1 MEWTCENGMRIPTCQ
16 EQVKTVGFTA
26 KRGVV
31 IEYIDKPLS
40 VVMAVFCDLRR
51 VFQHQVSVLQ
61 FG

>member
-1 MEWTCENGMRIPTCQ
+1 M
-16 EQVKTVGFTA
+16 GFTA

>member
-1 MEWTCENGMRIPTCQ
+1 MIIVGTKAIIEWTCEDGMRIPTCQ

-40 VVMAVFCDLRR
+40 VTMAVFVIFPISSR
-51 VFQHQVSVLQ
+51 
-61 FG
+61 